1 MLRWPVPKD
10 MRRLGLA
17 LLIALALV
25 PFGSAQDLILGK
37 VLRIRVNHADPW
49 FIVALLENWGVQSPE
64 LSTVFGALGAPQAGQ
79 ALNSLFKGKFIVN
92 PTDNSILFF
101 PDPS

>member
-1 MLRWPVPKD
+1 MKRIALV
-10 MRRLGLA
+10 LA
-17 LLIALALV
+17 LAASLTTV
-25 PFGSAQDLILGK
+25 GFGQDVIGEK
-37 VLRIRVNHADPW
+37 VMRFRVNHADPW

-79 ALNSLFKGKFIVN
+79 ALNKLFKGKFIVN

-101 PDPS
+101 PDP